1 MGVFMKARAVFDEG
15 PQAPDGHYFHSEDFE
30 ALALEAGFLF
40 GKDIEKLVWSFPDR
54 LTTRAPRT

>member
-1 MGVFMKARAVFDEG
+1 MKARAVFDEG